1 MPILQDN
8 VEGFG
13 VGIYQHKIVGKL
25 FQHVASTFHPEEKNG
40 VIPDQLVWIHELAA
54 SVDKNFASESKMP
67 GKIPAPFVLVEDIA
81 MQTVVFHERDCACR
95 DWLPRPYPLGQTSTD
110 GCDGQ

>member
-25 FQHVASTFHPEEKNG
+25 FQHVAPGFHPEEKNG
-40 VIPDQLVWIHELAA
+40 VIPDQLVWIHQLAA
-54 SVDKNFASESKMP
+54 SVDKNPAPDSKLP
-67 GKIPAPFVLVEDIA
+67 RKISAPFVLVEDIA
-81 MQTVVFHERDCACR
+81 AKAVPFHEPDRTGR
-95 DWLPRPYPLGQTSTD
+95 HWLPGP
-110 GCDGQ
+110 